1 MMKSILFSTGVLLA
15 FLAMGSFSHGKPDGY
30 SLSVAVKDLRNSK
43 GQVQFVLYN
52 KENSI
57 PDEHYNKFYRRL
69 SAKIVN
75 GTSSVTFENLP
86 EGNYAVNVLHDENS
100 NSKIDKGLFLPKEGI
115 GFSNFENIGFANRP
129 DFKKA
134 SLLLNCDK
142 RLEVRIIY
150 L

>member
-1 MMKSILFSTGVLLA
+1 MKSILFSTGVLLA
-15 FLAMGSFSHGKPDGY
+15 FFVTGSFSHEKPERY
-30 SLSVAVKDLRNSK
+30 SLSVVVNDFRNSK

-57 PDEHYNKFYRRL
+57 PDEHYNKFYRKL

-75 GTSSVTFENLP
+75 GTSMATFDNLP
-86 EGNYAVNVLHDENS
+86 EGKYAVNVLHDENC
-100 NSKIDKGLFLPKEGI
+100 NSKIDKGLIFPKEGI
-115 GFSNFENIGFANRP
+115 GFSNFQNIGFANRP

-134 SLLLNCDK
+134 SFLLNCDK